1 MTQASLEKAKAILR
15 FASYPAA
22 LCISLLITPR
32 ASAQAT
38 IQQSSTQKPWVE
50 THKAMGTL
58 FTLYLYAPSEQ
69 KAHALAESAF
79 EEVDRV
85 DSLLSNYKPT
95 SELSRINREAANTAV
110 ITDPETFAFLQ
121 TSLQWSARTNGAFDI
136 TVGSLMKAW
145 GFFRAQ
151 GRVPTSA
158 DLATVRQQTGWEK
171 VQLDPATRSVHF
183 TAPGLELDPGG
194 IGKGYVVDRLVT
206 LLRAQHVESALISAG
221 TSTIYAIGSPPG
233 TDGWKVEV
241 PDPENK
247 GVALSQLTLRDTS
260 LSTSA
265 CTEKFFILAGHTYCH
280 LMNPH
285 TLQPVDNMVQTTVID
300 PSATDSD
307 ALSASLFV
315 LGAEGSRQLAAK
327 MPRVDALVLTG
338 HGDVDGCIT
347 IRWPGSLQGHTCK

>member
-1 MTQASLEKAKAILR
+1 M
-15 FASYPAA
+15 
-22 LCISLLITPR
+22 SLLINPW
-32 ASAQAT
+32 AIAQAT
-38 IQQSSTQKPWVE
+38 IPQPSAQKPWVE
-50 THKAMGTL
+50 THKAMGTI
-58 FTLYLYAPSEQ
+58 FTLYLYASSEQ
-69 KAHALAESAF
+69 QAHALAESAF

-95 SELSRINREAANTAV
+95 SELSRINREAATTAV

-151 GRVPTSA
+151 GRIPTSA
-158 DLATVRQQTGWEK
+158 DLATVRQQTGWQE
-171 VQLDPATRSVHF
+171 VQIDTASRSVHF
-183 TAPGLELDPGG
+183 TSQGLELDPGG
-194 IGKGYVVDRLVT
+194 IGKGYVVDRLVW
-206 LLRAQHVESALISAG
+206 LLRAQHVQAALISAG

-285 TLQPVDNMVQTTVID
+285 TLQPVDNMVQTPVID

-315 LGAEGSRQLAAK
+315 LGAEASQQLAAK
-327 MPRVDALVLTG
+327 MPEIRALILAGHTHVDQCTS
-338 HGDVDGCIT
+338 